1 MTSTN
6 HSSQHRSS
14 SQIRDEAKQWFV
26 ALLQAPSV
34 SKQREFEE
42 WLRADPA
49 HFDAYQVVETAW
61 HAAEKPGQRLAQE
74 EADELAGYVR
84 IIDRNKRDRKSLR
97 RLSVLSIFL
106 AFLLGGVIWL
116 ERPGLLE
123 DLSADYVTARAERQH
138 ITLADGSVVLLDA
151 DSALMESHSSTERR
165 VSLLRGGAFFD
176 VKPSQTPFVV
186 EAANG
191 EVSVLG
197 TGFDVRIV
205 EEGVVV
211 TLEHGRVSV
220 RTGEDTVPT
229 ILAPGQQVRFGSNGV
244 GAVQNVDLEDAL
256 AWRGG
261 RYTFYRARLGDVVRE
276 IQRYRKG
283 RIVIATSTLGEERV
297 TGSFSLADTD
307 AALSSLQAS
316 VGFRMNTL
324 FGRMT
329 VIGP

>member
-6 HSSQHRSS
+6 QPPPHRSS
-14 SQIRDEAKQWFV
+14 LQIRDEAKRWFV
-26 ALLQAPSV
+26 VLLQAPSV
-34 SKQREFEE
+34 SKHKEFEA
-42 WLRADPA
+42 WLDADPE

-61 HAAEKPGQRLAQE
+61 HASEKPGEKLAQQQS
-74 EADELAGYVR
+74 DELAGYLQ
-84 IIDRNKRDRKSLR
+84 IIDQNKRDKKTLR
-97 RLSVLSIFL
+97 RLSGVSVCF

-123 DLSADYVTARAERQH
+123 DFSADYVTARAERQR

-151 DSALMESHSSTERR
+151 DSALVENHSSTERR

-186 EAANG
+186 EAGNG
-191 EVSVLG
+191 EVRVLG

-205 EEGVVV
+205 DEGGVV
-211 TLEHGRVSV
+211 TLEHGKVSV
-220 RTGEDTVPT
+220 RTNEAAAQT
-229 ILAPGQQVRFGSNGV
+229 ILAPGQQVHFSSTGV

-256 AWRGG
+256 AWRVG
-261 RYTFYRARLGDVVRE
+261 RYTFYRARLADVVRE
-276 IQRYRKG
+276 VQRYRNG
-283 RIVIATSTLGEERV
+283 RIVIASSTLGDERV
-297 TGSFSLADTD
+297 TGSFSLANTD